1 MLEKINNNWKERLK
15 DLKCVN
21 GAMYFGSYENPCD
34 CGDVGCVNQATFE
47 DNIKELENFIEQLI
61 SERDKEIL
69 KEFVDY
75 LIIPTEYP
83 DTGITANKITYDGI
97 KWRFEKFLQTLNK

>member
-1 MLEKINNNWKERLK
+1 MKDWKQKIRDWENYKNETGLDNEEFYPSIDF
-15 DLKCVN
+15 DLLV
-21 GAMYFGSYENPCD
+21 
-34 CGDVGCVNQATFE
+34 
-47 DNIKELENFIEQLI
+47 NFIEQII